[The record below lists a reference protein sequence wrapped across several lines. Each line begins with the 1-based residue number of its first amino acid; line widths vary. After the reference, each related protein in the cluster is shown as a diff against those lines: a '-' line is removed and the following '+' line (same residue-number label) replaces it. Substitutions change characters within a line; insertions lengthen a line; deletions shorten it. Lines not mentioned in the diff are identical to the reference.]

1 MSWNGVIRIK
11 YTFSLSCGYFIF
23 QFQSAQKEIIIFN
36 NKDLLLRLLTALG
49 SRYYTWPEIQ
59 DICDHWLSSSHHIR
73 PLSEG
78 KGVAKSKAIFTQ
90 TSAGDSSLTEN
101 AREIDGENYPCRLAT
116 FCPPLHV
123 LVIFTVS
130 RSSRVRPAMVIMV
143 LATLRLFY
151 VNGRCLDYYGSH
163 HELVYGLG
171 GKVLC
176 IRGVKWWRRRRESW
190 GSGGG
195 KHRVAGGD
203 RMVVVL
209 LHEVLQFGPGQTEH
223 WTEIPV
229 LQGETVKL
237 TLPW

>member
-11 YTFSLSCGYFIF
+11 YTFSLSSGYFIF

-90 TSAGDSSLTEN
+90 TSAGDSSLTEI

-116 FCPPLHV
+116 FFVLLYT

-130 RSSRVRPAMVIMV
+130 RSSHVRPAMVIMV

-151 VNGRCLDYYGSH
+151 VNRSVSRL
-163 HELVYGLG
+163 
-171 GKVLC
+171 
-176 IRGVKWWRRRRESW
+176 
-190 GSGGG
+190 
-195 KHRVAGGD
+195 RVT
-203 RMVVVL
+203 
-209 LHEVLQFGPGQTEH
+209 P
-223 WTEIPV
+223 
-229 LQGETVKL
+229 
-237 TLPW
+237 